1 MRCIPAISAFR
12 RLRQGDCEFK
22 ASATE
27 QNPVSNNIQ
36 RDINVIVEVDV
47 VVHS

>member
-1 MRCIPAISAFR
+1 MRYIPTVSALR

-36 RDINVIVEVDV
+36 RDINVIVEVMV
-47 VVHS
+47 EAYP